1 MKHASICTLMAV
13 TGLCFAAGSAGAQE
27 PSRGA
32 YFSLMGGVV
41 APDKQRD
48 ADNVG
53 PNLQGVFGYYLNDA
67 IAIEQTLF
75 AQNTKRQSDDGNDYA
90 YGIGLDLNIGE
101 PEGVSP
107 FLLIGGGALIE
118 DIGGAGPDINT
129 SPYANFGLG
138 LYLPVGKTTLVRVE
152 ARYNLI
158 FRDDVD
164 PVGLGCDLTT
174 CDDNLE
180 DLRFN
185 VGLQWGSGRDA
196 SPEPAPVESADWPP
210 PAPPATDDDGDGV
223 GDGDDQCPGT
233 LAGQAVA
240 KNGCVPDFDGDGVDE
255 SKDQCSGTPAGVVVD
270 DTGCEVKAP
279 LPPADTD
286 ADGVLDTVDQCPGT
300 VPGTTVD
307 PRGCPLAPVVSDA
320 DGDGVLDTADQCPN
334 TSREFQVDAVGCVVV
349 ETVVLEA
356 LAFAV
361 NSATLSSS
369 TGATLSNIAASLR
382 AYPTLVI
389 EIGGHTDSQ
398 GSQEFNLKLSQ
409 KRANAV
415 RDALIAMNVPGNRLV
430 AEGYGE
436 FRPVAD
442 NKTAD
447 GRARNRRVEFK
458 VLKQ

>member
-1 MKHASICTLMAV
+1 MKQTAAANLIAV
-13 TGLCFAAGSAGAQE
+13 AVLCLAAGSAGAQDR
-27 PSRGA
+27 SRG
-32 YFSLMGGVV
+32 FTFGLMGGVV
-41 APDKQRD
+41 VPDRQRD
-48 ADNVG
+48 ADDVG
-53 PNLQGVFGYYLNDA
+53 PNVQGILGYYLNDVV
-67 IAIEQTLF
+67 AIEQTLF

-101 PEGVSP
+101 PQGFSP

-118 DIGGAGPDINT
+118 DIDGAAEKRDT

-138 LYLPVGKTTLVRVE
+138 LYVPVGETTLMRVE

-158 FRDDVD
+158 FRDDVT
-164 PVGLGCDLTT
+164 PVGLGCDVNI

-185 VGLQWGSGRDA
+185 LGLMWGGGYDS
-196 SPEPAPVESADWPP
+196 EPAPAEALPP
-210 PAPPATDDDGDGV
+210 PAPPADTDADGV
-223 GDGDDQCPGT
+223 DDTADQCPGT
-233 LAGQAVA
+233 PAGQAVSI
-240 KNGCVPDFDGDGVDE
+240 NGCVPDFDGDGVDE

-270 DTGCEVKAP
+270 ETGCEIKAP

-286 ADGVLDTVDQCPGT
+286 ADGVIDTVDQCPGT
-300 VPGTTVD
+300 VPGIAVD
-307 PRGCPLAPVVSDA
+307 VRGCPIVVAPVVQDS
-320 DGDGVLDTADQCPN
+320 DGDGVLDTADQCPG

-356 LAFAV
+356 LSFAT
-361 NSATLSSS
+361 NSATLSPAA
-369 TGATLSNIAASLR
+369 GGTLANIAASLR

-389 EIGGHTDSQ
+389 EISGHTDWQ
-398 GSQEFNLKLSQ
+398 GSQGFNLTLSQ

-415 RDALIAMNVPGNRLV
+415 RDALIAQGVPGNRLV

-436 FRPVAD
+436 FRPIAD
-442 NKTAD
+442 NNTAD
-447 GRARNRRVEFK
+447 GRAKNRRVEFK